1 MFLCSLGVAELP
13 ADPKHLRHH
22 GVSRQAGGT
31 GAPEHPGG
39 GGAAV
44 LEFSVVSFS
53 EGLNREWF
61 TQPRRK
67 CPGTVS
73 PGLAFVEQI
82 KTRRILMPHRAAE
95 SVQSRFGGQ
104 DREIGDEQSSGRALV
119 R

>member
-67 CPGTVS
+67 CPGIVS

-82 KTRRILMPHRAAE
+82 KTRRILMPTSQGERQKHFNACFPNM
-95 SVQSRFGGQ
+95 QGKY
-104 DREIGDEQSSGRALV
+104 
-119 R
+119 